1 MTLERF
7 LDVIDAPERSLV
19 VVNRTEPEPFQV
31 MLEKLFDDQPVPV
44 SEGQSETYDENT
56 VLLLEDGDVV
66 ATSPLEELS
75 TAILLVN
82 SDLFITG
89 ARRLEGTEVPDVLDG
104 LAGTRFSLRGYP
116 ESNSEKLL
124 LVLISR
130 YIEKRAYTDGTGELR
145 SSFQR
150 LSRVNDERGTRRV
163 YERVAETDVDVHLYG
178 QPDWTPSP
186 ECPVTIHGGY
196 SYDFRNSWFV
206 IHCPAADSETKPAAL
221 LALELDDGKWDGFW
235 TYDDQPIGELVEY
248 VQTTM

>member
-19 VVNRTEPEPFQV
+19 VANRTEPEPFQV
-31 MLEKLFDDQPVPV
+31 MLEKLFADQPIPV
-44 SEGQSETYDENT
+44 SETQSETYDENT
-56 VLLLEDGDVV
+56 VLLLENGGVV

-75 TAILLVN
+75 TAILLLN

-89 ARRLEGTEVPDVLDG
+89 VRRLEGTEVPDVLDG
-104 LAGTRFSLRGYP
+104 LSETRFTLRGYP

-124 LVLISR
+124 LILISR
-130 YIEKRAYTDGTGELR
+130 YIEKRAYVEGAGELR
-145 SSFQR
+145 SSFQH

-178 QPDWTPSP
+178 QPNWTPAP
-186 ECPVTIHGGY
+186 AFPVTIHGGY
-196 SYDFRNSWFV
+196 SFDFRMSWFV
-206 IHCPAADSETKPAAL
+206 VHRPPADSEMRPAAL
-221 LALELDDGKWDGFW
+221 LAIELDDRRWDGFW
-235 TYDDQPIGELVEY
+235 TYDDELIDELVEY